1 MTTSEP
7 VGQTESVPIPTAAVT
22 DLRLVGHKDSA
33 DPFDPA
39 SLRIDARS
47 SDAALGVERPL
58 LVVPVQK
65 PSKQAFFR
73 VYPDVD
79 MRLDAAVIELE
90 VERETYLVTPDIAR
104 LLPGETK
111 QVRLLTCLARTGGP
125 FLWPLRL
132 PADDGREMKW
142 HTSARKAAEIAE
154 GKWVRMQAN
163 MALGAYDVV
172 TSTHIPDPVWPKH
185 TLRQLLRI
193 AFGDGRLID
202 REDHPVLR
210 QLQGQ

>member
-1 MTTSEP
+1 M
-7 VGQTESVPIPTAAVT
+7 
-22 DLRLVGHKDSA
+22 
-33 DPFDPA
+33 
-39 SLRIDARS
+39 
-47 SDAALGVERPL
+47 
-58 LVVPVQK
+58 PVQK

-73 VYPDVD
+73 VHPDPE

-90 VERETYLVTPDIAR
+90 VERETYLVTPEIAR

-202 REDHPVLR
+202 REDHPVIR

>member
-1 MTTSEP
+1 MATSEP

-22 DLRLVGHKDSA
+22 KIRLVDHKDSA

-73 VYPDVD
+73 VHPGLE
-79 MRLDAAVIELE
+79 MRLDAAVIELD

-111 QVRLLTCLARTGGP
+111 QVRLLTCLARTGGSHSGH
-125 FLWPLRL
+125 R
-132 PADDGREMKW
+132 R
-142 HTSARKAAEIAE
+142 
-154 GKWVRMQAN
+154 VRA
-163 MALGAYDVV
+163 
-172 TSTHIPDPVWPKH
+172 
-185 TLRQLLRI
+185 
-193 AFGDGRLID
+193 
-202 REDHPVLR
+202 
-210 QLQGQ
+210 